1 MNAKYPNGR
10 SIWVNVVKHWTKM
23 YRIPGLGILP
33 GKRMEW
39 ALSGGR
45 TVHRALLDTIHIPGV
60 ILIPGWRN
68 WGSERLSH
76 LPKCPSAEVKCPL
89 HWFMSPFALKGV
101 PLITIPHMVIW
112 AICSRYSAQSRCSVL
127 RVAGFTDSKR
137 RAKRRAHCC
146 CKPRYISLPGPITL
160 YMENEI
166 DDSASFLNFGMA
178 SNIYE
183 IVRSLSGWKPSQ
195 KPTISL
201 PFLLV
206 ITESFRCLPKI
217 TDLKTSTTNSL
228 PSSTSAISGTEKMHR
243 PSGFKE
249 KNGSTYPCV
258 SVCECKCGG
267 QGEDRSGGWESQ
279 IFLPGHIVY

>member
-1 MNAKYPNGR
+1 
-10 SIWVNVVKHWTKM
+10 M
-23 YRIPGLGILP
+23 YSIPGLGILP

-39 ALSGGR
+39 TLSGGR
-45 TVHRALLDTIHIPGV
+45 TVHRALLGTVHIPGV

-76 LPKCPSAEVKCPL
+76 LPKRPSAEVKCPL
-89 HWFMSPFALKGV
+89 HWFMSPFALKSV
-101 PLITIPHMVIW
+101 PLITTTHMVIW
-112 AICSRYSAQSRCSVL
+112 ATCSRYSAQSRCSVL
-127 RVAGFTDSKR
+127 RVAGFTDSKQ

-146 CKPRYISLPGPITL
+146 CKPRYIPLPGPITH

-228 PSSTSAISGTEKMHR
+228 RVPRQQFLKLKKCIGLRASKKKMEVHIR
-243 PSGFKE
+243 VWV
-249 KNGSTYPCV
+249 CV
-258 SVCECKCGG
+258 SASVGG
-267 QGEDRSGGWESQ
+267 RGKTGVEGENHRFSYLDTLY
-279 IFLPGHIVY
+279 IKVLKVYKRVK